1 MRIIAFCKRLNNLN
15 IYAAYYNNRTKST
28 NIQNMYGGTV
38 VTETLHASGYQT
50 ASTGSVTDVWLT
62 TDRCYFLNE
71 VCDEKTWTAKH
82 PFGEYAKGSFKHKV
96 GIPSPWGTIGT
107 SGTTYT
113 LSILF

>member
-1 MRIIAFCKRLNNLN
+1 
-15 IYAAYYNNRTKST
+15 
-28 NIQNMYGGTV
+28 MYGGTV